1 VRAMQRD
8 QLFCRIA
15 VRDNVA
21 DDDDLRLRRQ
31 GSGGGNPALLGRDAQ
46 QSLSC
51 QGTMVNR
58 PNFMLHL
65 PLSLPGLLAARNS
78 CPLTA
83 WPPAR
88 KVR

>member
-1 VRAMQRD
+1 MRAMQRD

-15 VRDNVA
+15 VRDNFA
-21 DDDDLRLRRQ
+21 DDDDLRLRRRP
-31 GSGGGNPALLGRDAQ
+31 GASGTRCAAVW
-46 QSLSC
+46 LSC